1 MSDLRI
7 KPNKDNGD
15 WPRKF
20 NGKEKPWTDT
30 VSANSDVFQLQLMD
44 IFNPAKI
51 RDWLKKDNQHH
62 NTKKE

>member
-1 MSDLRI
+1 MSQLQVKTNI
-7 KPNKDNGD
+7 ENGD
-15 WPRKF
+15 LSKKF

-51 RDWLKKDNQHH
+51 RDWLKKDNQHR